1 MEKVIIIPNEKAKY
15 HKAGEP
21 IEVTEELAM
30 IMIRKGWA
38 VKEGEFKS
46 DNKSKKSTKK
56 DKADK

>member
-46 DNKSKKSTKK
+46 DKKSEKSTKK
-56 DKADK
+56 G